1 MMVPAIVY
9 AKLHRV
15 PLCTYVLDLWPENL
29 YSVLP
34 VKNRALRAVAA
45 GVSHWLYRRSDTLVG
60 MSDALGEKLHA
71 IAPRRTVAVVP
82 QYCEDLYARDVHD
95 EALEARF
102 AGRFCVVFAG
112 NISPAQDLGLLVACA
127 KRLAAQGR
135 RDIHFCIVG
144 DGMSRA
150 QLEAD
155 IDSAGVREY
164 FTFEGMQP
172 VERIPAYHTM
182 AGALFAALAKS
193 DDLGLTVPAKIT
205 SYMAAGRPVLVAADG
220 EAARAVQ
227 SAGCGLACAAGDEEA
242 LCRNLVRLADMPAEA
257 RAALGKAGR
266 SYFRAHYR
274 RSLLLQRLLA
284 CILGGENAE

>member
-1 MMVPAIVY
+1 MCI
-9 AKLHRV
+9 
-15 PLCTYVLDLWPENL
+15 
-29 YSVLP
+29 
-34 VKNRALRAVAA
+34 
-45 GVSHWLYRRSDTLVG
+45 
-60 MSDALGEKLHA
+60 
-71 IAPRRTVAVVP
+71 
-82 QYCEDLYARDVHD
+82 RDRCD
-95 EALEARF
+95 EALAARF

-112 NISPAQDLGLLVACA
+112 NISPAQDLGLLVSCA
-127 KRLAAQGR
+127 KRLAAEGR

-144 DGMSRA
+144 DGMSRG

-155 IDSAGVREY
+155 IRSAGVQEY

-205 SYMAAGRPVLVAADG
+205 SYMAAGRPLLVAADG

-227 SAGCGLACAAGDEEA
+227 SAGCGLACAAGDEQA
-242 LCRNLVRLADMPAEA
+242 LYQNLVRLADMPAGG
-257 RAALGKAGR
+257 RAALGRAGR

-274 RSLLLQRLLA
+274 RSLLLHRLLA
-284 CILGGENAE
+284 CILGESAE

>member
-1 MMVPAIVY
+1 M
-9 AKLHRV
+9 
-15 PLCTYVLDLWPENL
+15 
-29 YSVLP
+29 
-34 VKNRALRAVAA
+34 
-45 GVSHWLYRRSDTLVG
+45 
-60 MSDALGEKLHA
+60 
-71 IAPRRTVAVVP
+71 
-82 QYCEDLYARDVHD
+82 
-95 EALEARF
+95 
-102 AGRFCVVFAG
+102 
-112 NISPAQDLGLLVACA
+112 LVACA

-220 EAARAVQ
+220 EAARAVP

-242 LCRNLVRLADMPAEA
+242 LCRNLVRLADMPA
-257 RAALGKAGR
+257 AAPRSKAGR
-266 SYFRAHYR
+266 SCFRAHTAAACFCSGCWHA
-274 RSLLLQRLLA
+274 SLAVKTPNDGVRF
-284 CILGGENAE
+284 